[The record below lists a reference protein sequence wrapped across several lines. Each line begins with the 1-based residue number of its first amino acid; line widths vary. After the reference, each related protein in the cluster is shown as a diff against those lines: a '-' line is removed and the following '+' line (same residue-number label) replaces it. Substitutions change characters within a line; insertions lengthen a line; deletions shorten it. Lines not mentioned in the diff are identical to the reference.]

1 MLSAGNILNN
11 RFALRKPLQSHS
23 VRQTWLAKDLM
34 FEDEVV
40 VKLLELGGSMQWD
53 DFKLLEREAQVLK
66 QLNYPGLVQYRDD
79 FALQAVNPW
88 FCLVT
93 KYVPGISLK
102 EKLEKRYRFNQQE
115 LEWIA
120 IEILNILDDLH
131 QLNPPVIHRDI
142 KPSNLIWGNDNH
154 IHLIDFGGVQMQPR
168 LPGAT
173 FTVVGT
179 YGYTPIEQFGGQA
192 LPASDLY
199 ALGTTLVHLLTGIPP
214 ADLPQKQLRID
225 FKEAIRTQVEP
236 AFIKWLEQLIEPTV
250 EQRFQSA
257 REALN
262 QLKEISS
269 NKILLPPESGVQ
281 IIKTPTQLKIEIP
294 SRFSRQ
300 YLLPIRQL
308 MTSGIFQ
315 IGKRLKSLPIRV
327 KIQVTSAISIA
338 VFLLYLLPLPWS
350 EYSDNLLNSL
360 ITLPLLLL
368 IIGVPAGLVF
378 LILLLNSEI
387 DYFGQASLLFDQ
399 EKFDIRWRQFGFPRR
414 KTGEISQIQQ
424 FNLIKTADTRGN
436 LNPSLEIA
444 INKQLLF
451 FLSQRQ
457 TYHVGHQLNE
467 QELLGLKQEI
477 LDWFSELNSI
487 DSQKEE

>member
-1 MLSAGNILNN
+1 
-11 RFALRKPLQSHS
+11 
-23 VRQTWLAKDLM
+23 
-34 FEDEVV
+34 
-40 VKLLELGGSMQWD
+40 
-53 DFKLLEREAQVLK
+53 
-66 QLNYPGLVQYRDD
+66 
-79 FALQAVNPW
+79 
-88 FCLVT
+88 
-93 KYVPGISLK
+93 
-102 EKLEKRYRFNQQE
+102 
-115 LEWIA
+115 
-120 IEILNILDDLH
+120 
-131 QLNPPVIHRDI
+131 
-142 KPSNLIWGNDNH
+142 
-154 IHLIDFGGVQMQPR
+154 
-168 LPGAT
+168 
-173 FTVVGT
+173 
-179 YGYTPIEQFGGQA
+179 
-192 LPASDLY
+192 
-199 ALGTTLVHLLTGIPP
+199 
-214 ADLPQKQLRID
+214 
-225 FKEAIRTQVEP
+225 
-236 AFIKWLEQLIEPTV
+236 
-250 EQRFQSA
+250 
-257 REALN
+257 
-262 QLKEISS
+262 
-269 NKILLPPESGVQ
+269 
-281 IIKTPTQLKIEIP
+281 
-294 SRFSRQ
+294 
-300 YLLPIRQL
+300 